1 MGEKV
6 MKKEEMSFGRND
18 RLGMLW
24 YGLGF
29 CVFWVEWNQESW
41 MNVGESWKTR
51 CDDFEKHEIALPLIL
66 AAIQFWNDLWHCVI
80 VWKCW

>member
-1 MGEKV
+1 MLFDCSKKDVFWTMGEKV

-29 CVFWVEWNQESW
+29 CVF
-41 MNVGESWKTR
+41 
-51 CDDFEKHEIALPLIL
+51 
-66 AAIQFWNDLWHCVI
+66 
-80 VWKCW
+80 